1 MKAEC
6 RILTRDPV
14 SSSVFF
20 FFFPFLLSWFFIS
33 KEGLVRI
40 YKNNKLQRVLMR
52 KFPGGS
58 VVRTVCSHN
67 SIPGLGTKILQAA
80 RPKKKKKEKKSFLS
94 FKGGLIYM
102 CF

>member
-1 MKAEC
+1 MKAVC
-6 RILTRDPV
+6 RVLTRDPV

-20 FFFPFLLSWFFIS
+20 FPPFLLSWFLIS
-33 KEGLVRI
+33 KEGLVRV

-58 VVRTVCSHN
+58 VVRTVCYHN

-80 RPKKKKKEKKSFLS
+80 WPKKRKKKEKEKKKF
-94 FKGGLIYM
+94 FE
-102 CF
+102 F